1 MDALDGYV
9 TAVAFLAGGDVLFC
23 AGRACV
29 RGVCVW
35 GGAGGGR
42 ALEALRCGGWA
53 VAARL
58 VGLG

>member
-53 VAARL
+53 VAA
-58 VGLG
+58 